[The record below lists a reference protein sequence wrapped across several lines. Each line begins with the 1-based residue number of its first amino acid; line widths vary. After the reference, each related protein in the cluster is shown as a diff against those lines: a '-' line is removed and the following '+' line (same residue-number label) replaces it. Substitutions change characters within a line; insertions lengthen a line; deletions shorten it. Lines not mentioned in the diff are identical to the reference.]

1 MVKGGLKRKK
11 ADKAK
16 NQLKVSK
23 KGAKKARAKGGD
35 IRLPKGLNVTD
46 ASFKTQK
53 IVLLNQ
59 AQSASSKEDQ
69 LAGLVT
75 KKKLS
80 LTDLLSKV
88 NNLSLS
94 TRLDGLDGLK
104 ELLTNHQKVLDDNL
118 TLILSRLA
126 PLLSE
131 RERKL
136 RRAGVVILEF
146 MLTKVEPLTL
156 ESLYPLLCAHLCC
169 GLSHI
174 DSDIQFESI
183 RILDTI
189 IESQPQFV
197 VHHRNQILPNCM
209 NQISSSSQSSS
220 AQAPS
225 QNDVKIMGKSSG
237 MNIGVHDH
245 IGGDVSALQWR
256 SMVIERIR
264 KMLLILHNVQKD
276 RISSKFDTLQRKVD
290 SRHEIS
296 ATSCFDIGLYF
307 DKYGISGAQY
317 SFFDDAFPSSDHRPK
332 QDHLFAKKLAKDMF
346 PIILETWSEAVLD
359 THSNRKKK
367 TNVIALQN
375 IVKEESVPILLSLV
389 KTIEVILKLLKYE
402 TQNHSSGSKLDGIEN
417 YLSPEIFEKIMEQFP
432 YDVSAS
438 KQGPASSG
446 KYEVTSEEMG
456 SKSIVA
462 ETQTSSPY
470 PKNRLGA
477 YQLNIGI
484 VSFFVQ
490 LFTLDQLYKAQS
502 SNSHFPI
509 HSMNSKKKKREEIVI
524 SYTTSILLYLSGDE
538 NQGTLLGNHT
548 ETDVILM
555 QNLKQISSLC
565 AQHPENAK
573 LFGNLIARLYKSN
586 SSNRHVVELMSY
598 LVTQQDS
605 IPNLNEAIQIFV
617 KELPM
622 LLLSEQVTNLHIK
635 TIQSLLQRN
644 DKTFITTFYEVLP
657 VLPEKLDQVVR
668 VLSGSKKIEFNI
680 LASQLLKT
688 VAIIMYNSSISLKA
702 KNQGEDWKRKLSQ
715 ISEYTTSNQKMVDE
729 GYFYKNI
736 ISQL

>member
-131 RERKL
+131 RERRL

-209 NQISSSSQSSS
+209 NIS
-220 AQAPS
+220 
-225 QNDVKIMGKSSG
+225 I
-237 MNIGVHDH
+237 
-245 IGGDVSALQWR
+245 
-256 SMVIERIR
+256 
-264 KMLLILHNVQKD
+264 
-276 RISSKFDTLQRKVD
+276 
-290 SRHEIS
+290 
-296 ATSCFDIGLYF
+296 
-307 DKYGISGAQY
+307 
-317 SFFDDAFPSSDHRPK
+317 
-332 QDHLFAKKLAKDMF
+332 
-346 PIILETWSEAVLD
+346 
-359 THSNRKKK
+359 
-367 TNVIALQN
+367 
-375 IVKEESVPILLSLV
+375 
-389 KTIEVILKLLKYE
+389 
-402 TQNHSSGSKLDGIEN
+402 
-417 YLSPEIFEKIMEQFP
+417 
-432 YDVSAS
+432 
-438 KQGPASSG
+438 
-446 KYEVTSEEMG
+446 
-456 SKSIVA
+456 
-462 ETQTSSPY
+462 
-470 PKNRLGA
+470 KN
-477 YQLNIGI
+477 
-484 VSFFVQ
+484 
-490 LFTLDQLYKAQS
+490 
-502 SNSHFPI
+502 
-509 HSMNSKKKKREEIVI
+509 
-524 SYTTSILLYLSGDE
+524 
-538 NQGTLLGNHT
+538 
-548 ETDVILM
+548 
-555 QNLKQISSLC
+555 
-565 AQHPENAK
+565 
-573 LFGNLIARLYKSN
+573 
-586 SSNRHVVELMSY
+586 
-598 LVTQQDS
+598 
-605 IPNLNEAIQIFV
+605 
-617 KELPM
+617 
-622 LLLSEQVTNLHIK
+622 
-635 TIQSLLQRN
+635 
-644 DKTFITTFYEVLP
+644 
-657 VLPEKLDQVVR
+657 
-668 VLSGSKKIEFNI
+668 
-680 LASQLLKT
+680 
-688 VAIIMYNSSISLKA
+688 
-702 KNQGEDWKRKLSQ
+702 
-715 ISEYTTSNQKMVDE
+715 
-729 GYFYKNI
+729 
-736 ISQL
+736 